1 MQITLNTGET
11 SPEELTALIALL
23 ASLGGR
29 LPHASTV
36 TVEQGA
42 DKAVAI
48 QTLKE
53 EAVEA
58 LPSEQMLAAAAAQAV
73 PPPPPANDEPPAVD
87 SAGIPWDARIHSES
101 KAIIADGTW
110 RKRRGVD
117 EVTYGQVYAELQER
131 VAAGNRSDDPPPPPP
146 ADEEDA
152 PPPPPAAAESAP
164 TAAERPASE
173 PAASAPAAG
182 NGHFDGF
189 PAFVSAVSKFGK
201 SYAELNELAG
211 MLGVAAFKDMK
222 DHADQW
228 DAFFAML

>member
-1 MQITLNTGET
+1 MQITFNTSET
-11 SPEELTALIALL
+11 STEELTALIALL

-36 TVEQGA
+36 TVALEV
-42 DKAVAI
+42 DKAEAV
-48 QTLKE
+48 QTIRE
-53 EAVEA
+53 AAVEA
-58 LPSEQMLAAAAAQAV
+58 LPSEQMLAAAAAQAAP

-117 EVTYGQVYAELQER
+117 EVTYGRVYAELQE
-131 VAAGNRSDDPPPPPP
+131 AASNDAPPPPL

-164 TAAERPASE
+164 TAAERPAPE

-182 NGHFDGF
+182 NGQFDGF